1 MALIKQVL
9 FTFNKLNVALGKFVS
24 WLLLIMVI
32 TVFGVVVLRYVFSV
46 GWIWLQELVTW
57 MHAMVFLLV
66 AAYALSEDSHVRV
79 DVFYRQW
86 SKNTQNRINFFGSL
100 LCLCPVSLFLIFG
113 SFDYVEAS
121 WSIKEASKDAGGLA
135 YPFVPLLKTTI
146 PLTGLLLFMQGLVVA
161 FKSIGNGRND

>member
-9 FTFNKLNVALGKFVS
+9 FTFNKLNVALGKIVS

-121 WSIKEASKDAGGLA
+121 WSIKEASKM
-135 YPFVPLLKTTI
+135 PEVWPTLLC
-146 PLTGLLLFMQGLVVA
+146 LC
-161 FKSIGNGRND
+161 

>member
-1 MALIKQVL
+1 M
-9 FTFNKLNVALGKFVS
+9 
-24 WLLLIMVI
+24 
-32 TVFGVVVLRYVFSV
+32 

-121 WSIKEASKDAGGLA
+121 WSTKEASKDAGGLA
-135 YPFVPLLKTTI
+135 YPFVPLLKTAI
-146 PLTGLLLFMQGLVVA
+146 PLTGVFLFMQGLFVA
-161 FKSIGNGRND
+161 YKSINSADND

>member
-1 MALIKQVL
+1 MVLIKQVL
-9 FTFNKLNVALGKFVS
+9 FAFNKINISIGKTVS
-24 WLLLIMVI
+24 WLLLVMVA

-86 SKNTQNRINFFGSL
+86 SKHTQNRINFFGSL
-100 LCLCPVSLFLIFG
+100 LCLCPVSLFLVFG

-121 WSIKEASKDAGGLA
+121 WATKEASKDAGGLA

-146 PLTGLLLFMQGLVVA
+146 PLTGVLLFMQGLVVA

>member
-1 MALIKQVL
+1 MGSEMCIRDSNISV
-9 FTFNKLNVALGKFVS
+9 GKTVS
-24 WLLLIMVI
+24 WLLLVMVV
-32 TVFGVVVLRYVFSV
+32 TVFGVVVLRYVFSI

-86 SKNTQNRINFFGSL
+86 SKRTQNRINFFGSL
-100 LCLCPVSLFLIFG
+100 FCLCPVSLFLVFG

-121 WSIKEASKDAGGLA
+121 WVTKEASKDAGGLA

-146 PLTGLLLFMQGLVVA
+146 PLTGVLLFMQGLVVA

>member
-1 MALIKQVL
+1 
-9 FTFNKLNVALGKFVS
+9 
-24 WLLLIMVI
+24 
-32 TVFGVVVLRYVFSV
+32 
-46 GWIWLQELVTW
+46 

-121 WSIKEASKDAGGLA
+121 WSTKEASKDARFGL
-135 YPFVPLLKTTI
+135 PFRAFVKDGHSI
-146 PLTGLLLFMQGLVVA
+146 DRRFSFHAGVVCCLQIH
-161 FKSIGNGRND
+161 K

>member
-1 MALIKQVL
+1 
-9 FTFNKLNVALGKFVS
+9 
-24 WLLLIMVI
+24 
-32 TVFGVVVLRYVFSV
+32 VFSV

-86 SKNTQNRINFFGSL
+86 SKHTQNRINFFGSL
-100 LCLCPVSLFLIFG
+100 FCLCPVSLFLVFG

-121 WSIKEASKDAGGLA
+121 WVTKEASKDAGGLA